1 MSYARD
7 FGEITGRYRAAGQVE
22 HSVLGA
28 GTVAR
33 YVATGEVTN
42 GQFGLFEWD
51 MPNGAGGRSAHFHK
65 TFSESFYVLRG
76 TVALFDGTEW
86 VDASP
91 GDFVYV
97 PEGGIH
103 GFHNISGE
111 PASMLIMFAPG
122 PPREKYFDELAE
134 IGQSGRQL
142 SDAEW
147 IELWARHDQY
157 PAGERGSETSK
168 TRPAGRA

>member
-1 MSYARD
+1 MTYAKD
-7 FGEITGRYRAAGQVE
+7 VGEASAVRRLVGGVSELTMR
-22 HSVLGA
+22 S
-28 GTVAR
+28 GTNVRFVAP
-33 YVATGEVTN
+33 GSVTN
-42 GQFGLFEWD
+42 RQFGLFEWN
-51 MPNGAGGRSAHFHK
+51 MGPQGGGPDAHFHK

-122 PPREKYFDELAE
+122 PPREKYFEELAE
-134 IGQSGRQL
+134 IGHSGRQL

-157 PAGERGSETSK
+157 PAPGWSETSK
-168 TRPAGRA
+168 TRPGGRS